1 MKIQKSRD
9 DLLARMNPF
18 YSPGGG
24 VKSFRKAYFW
34 PSLSDKDNSMKFA
47 AAIPIAQIAEW
58 MEAEIIGSKDQMVT
72 GMNEIHK
79 VEPGDLTFV
88 DVQKY
93 FRQSLESAAT
103 VIVINERIKAP
114 KGKSLLLVDRPFD
127 AYNALALRLNPFSP
141 TKAIIDPT
149 AEIHESVILEPN
161 VVIGKNVKIGA
172 HSYIQANAYIG
183 NDTIIGEHV
192 KIQVGA
198 ILGTDAFYYKKKE
211 QTYEKWHSIGR
222 VVIEDWVDIGAGC
235 TINRGVSGDT
245 VIGAGS
251 KLDCQVHIGHGA
263 VIGKNCL
270 LAGQVGIGGKT
281 ILEDE
286 VVLYGQVGVA
296 QSLRIGKGAV
306 VAAKSGVSK
315 SLEGGQTYFGSPAAE
330 IRTKHRELAA
340 LRHLPEFYKNY
351 YE

>member
-1 MKIQKSRD
+1 
-9 DLLARMNPF
+9 
-18 YSPGGG
+18 
-24 VKSFRKAYFW
+24 
-34 PSLSDKDNSMKFA
+34 MKFA
-47 AAIPIAQIAEW
+47 EALPLSQIAEW
-58 MEAEIIGSKDQMVT
+58 MNAEIIGKKHQMVT

-103 VIVINERIKAP
+103 IIVINERVKAP
-114 KGKSLLLVDRPFD
+114 RGKSLLLVEKPFQ
-127 AYNALALRLNPFSP
+127 AYNELALRMKPFSYTQVVVDP
-141 TKAIIDPT
+141 SSAVDPT
-149 AEIHESVILEPN
+149 AIIEPN
-161 VVIGKNVKIGA
+161 VIIGKNVKIGA
-172 HSYIQANAYIG
+172 RSHIQANVYIG
-183 NDTIIGEHV
+183 DDTIIGEDV
-192 KIQVGA
+192 KIQVGT
-198 ILGTDAFYYKKKE
+198 IIGTDAFYYKRENKV
-211 QTYEKWHSIGR
+211 YEKWHSIGR
-222 VVIEDWVDIGAGC
+222 VIIEDRVDIGAAC

-245 VIGAGS
+245 VIGEGS

-263 VIGKNCL
+263 VIGKHCL

-286 VVLYGQVGVA
+286 VILYGQVGVA
-296 QSLRIGKGAV
+296 QSLRIGKGAM

-315 SLEGGQTYFGSPAAE
+315 NLEGGQTYFGSPAAE

>member
-1 MKIQKSRD
+1 
-9 DLLARMNPF
+9 
-18 YSPGGG
+18 
-24 VKSFRKAYFW
+24 
-34 PSLSDKDNSMKFA
+34 MKFA
-47 AAIPIAQIAEW
+47 EALPLSQIAAW
-58 MEAEIIGSKDQMVT
+58 MNAKLIGKKEQMVT

-103 VIVINERIKAP
+103 IIVINERVKAP
-114 KGKSLLLVDRPFD
+114 RGKSLLLVEKPFD
-127 AYNALALRLNPFSP
+127 AYNALALRMKPFSYTQVVVDP
-141 TKAIIDPT
+141 SSEVDPT
-149 AEIHESVILEPN
+149 AIIEPN
-161 VVIGKNVKIGA
+161 VIIGKNVKIGA
-172 HSYIQANAYIG
+172 RSHIQANVYIG
-183 NDTIIGEHV
+183 DDTIIGEDV
-192 KIQVGA
+192 KIQVGT
-198 ILGTDAFYYKKKE
+198 IIGTDAFYYKRANKV
-211 QTYEKWHSIGR
+211 YEKWHSIGR
-222 VVIEDWVDIGAGC
+222 VIIEDRVDVGAAC

-245 VIGAGS
+245 VIGEGS

-263 VIGKNCL
+263 VIGKHCL

-286 VVLYGQVGVA
+286 VILYGQVGVA

-315 SLEGGQTYFGSPAAE
+315 NLEGGQTYFGSPAAE